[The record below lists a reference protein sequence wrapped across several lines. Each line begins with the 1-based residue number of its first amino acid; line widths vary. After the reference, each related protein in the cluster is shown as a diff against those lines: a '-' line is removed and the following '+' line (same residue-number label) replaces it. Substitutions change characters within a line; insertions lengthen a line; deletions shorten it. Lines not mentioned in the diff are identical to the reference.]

1 MDNIIQIIG
10 NLGFP
15 VAVCIIMLYFNSCL
29 VNQMNDQFQQVLD
42 LLIKLVSKIDGDGNA

>member
-1 MDNIIQIIG
+1 MSDIVQIIT

-15 VAVCIIMLYFNSCL
+15 VAVCIIMIYYNSHL

-42 LLIKLVSKIDGDGNA
+42 LLIKLVGKIEGNYNA